1 MINYF
6 FHFYYFSHVFFFQRC
21 FSLLKITGIFIVS
34 AKRTPFG
41 AFGGALKDVSAT
53 ELQVIA
59 NKAAIE
65 SAGIKP
71 ENVDSVFVGNVMQ
84 VRNDN
89 NLCKNLT
96 VVFY

>member
-1 MINYF
+1 M
-6 FHFYYFSHVFFFQRC
+6 
-21 FSLLKITGIFIVS
+21 S

-84 VRNDN
+84 VSYSSIY
-89 NLCKNLT
+89 LT
-96 VVFY
+96 ILNK

>member
-1 MINYF
+1 M
-6 FHFYYFSHVFFFQRC
+6 
-21 FSLLKITGIFIVS
+21 
-34 AKRTPFG
+34 
-41 AFGGALKDVSAT
+41 KDVSAT

-84 VRNDN
+84 VRNSN
-89 NLCKNLT
+89 NLCKSLT
-96 VVFY
+96 IVFY